1 MIIIHMNGKLFI
13 PIVLAVILASTSLI
27 PLLTFFN
34 PQPANQEVKQG
45 LNYKGIMCA
54 YYRHAGG
61 EWKLLGCQHNLL
73 TDIGKEKIEDQL
85 VSPAAASTS
94 NQLKY
99 IAITNDSSQCAS
111 SSATNI
117 NEITTSD
124 LERAECT
131 YTDLG
136 YGDWSCEHTFT
147 ATQSHPNVQIAGYF
161 WNATAGQDNTMFACG
176 NFTSVN
182 LEAND
187 QILIRW
193 NVTIS

>member
-1 MIIIHMNGKLFI
+1 MNGKLLI

-85 VSPAAASTS
+85 VSPEAASTG

-99 IAITNDSSQCAS
+99 IAVTNDSSQCAS

-136 YGDWSCEHTFT
+136 SGKWSCENTFH
-147 ATQSHPNVQIAGYF
+147 ATQSHPGVKIAGYF
-161 WNATAGQDNTMFACG
+161 WDETPGQDNTMFACA

-182 LEAND
+182 LESGD
-187 QILIRW
+187 SILIRW
-193 NVTIS
+193 NISIS